1 MRLPPHPGQ
10 PQDETAEVAQGR
22 GALGLP
28 LGVGE

>member
-1 MRLPPHPGQ
+1 MRLPPHPGLSQ
-10 PQDETAEVAQGR
+10 AETTEVAQGR